1 MMEKLTYL
9 LSKIADYFVYDLF
22 NLSETG
28 LFSNALHYFII
39 GFTEIVILVIMIT
52 YLMGIITSY
61 LPMEKIRRYLEKNKK
76 SGIGNI
82 LASLLGAITP
92 FCSCSSI
99 PLFVGMMQAR
109 IPLGIALSF
118 LITSPLVNEIAIA
131 LFWIAFGWKVTL
143 IYVLTGIVLG
153 IVGGVILDKLGM
165 AEHIAEWVKE
175 LAENKVET
183 AKDYRSF
190 GQRLPGINSEAL
202 QTLKKLIPYIF
213 GGLAIGSFIHG
224 FVPESFF
231 ETYISKS
238 NPLAVPIAVLL
249 AIPLYI
255 DAVGILPIIE
265 SLVGKG
271 VPLGTAIAFMMGA
284 IGLSFPE
291 ALLLKKV
298 MQKKL
303 IIAFFTTIGVGM
315 IISGFFF
322 NLIF

>member
-1 MMEKLTYL
+1 MEKLTQF
-9 LSKIADYFVYDLF
+9 LSRIADYLVYDLF
-22 NLSETG
+22 GITQESVFG
-28 LFSNALHYFII
+28 NALHYFFI
-39 GFTEIVILVIMIT
+39 GFTEIVILVILVT
-52 YLMGIITSY
+52 YLMGIVTSY
-61 LPMEKIRRYLEKNKK
+61 LPMDKIRVYLERNKK
-76 SGIGNI
+76 SGLGNI
-82 LASLLGAITP
+82 MASLLGAITP

-99 PLFVGMMQAR
+99 PLFVGMIQAR

-131 LFWIAFGWKVTL
+131 IFWVSYGWKVTV

-153 IVGGVILDKLGM
+153 VLGGILLEKFGM
-165 AEHIAEWVKE
+165 AKYVANWVKE
-175 LAENKVET
+175 LGESKAEAT
-183 AKDYRSF
+183 KDKRTF
-190 GQRLPGINSEAL
+190 FQRLPEINTEAL
-202 QTLKKLIPYIF
+202 ITLKKLVPYIF
-213 GGLAIGSFIHG
+213 IGLAIGSFIHG
-224 FVPESFF
+224 YVPQSFF

-238 NPLAVPIAVLL
+238 NPFAVPIAVLL

-255 DAVGILPIIE
+255 DAVGVLPIIE
-265 SLVGKG
+265 SLIGKG
-271 VPLGTAIAFMMGA
+271 VPLGTAIAFMMA
-284 IGLSFPE
+284 SIGLSFPE

>member
-1 MMEKLTYL
+1 MEKLTKF
-9 LSKIADYFVYDLF
+9 LSSIADYLVYDLF
-22 NLSETG
+22 QIAPESVFG
-28 LFSNALHYFII
+28 NALHYFLI
-39 GFTEIVILVIMIT
+39 GFTEIVILVILVT

-61 LPMEKIRRYLEKNKK
+61 LPMDKIRFYLEKHKK

-131 LFWIAFGWKVTL
+131 IFWVTYGWKVTL
-143 IYVLTGIVLG
+143 IYILSGIVLG
-153 IVGGVILDKLGM
+153 VLGGIILEKLGM
-165 AEHIAEWVKE
+165 SAHVADWIKNLHQTEVEVAEDK
-175 LAENKVET
+175 
-183 AKDYRSF
+183 RSF
-190 GQRLPGINSEAL
+190 MVRLPKINEEAIK
-202 QTLKKLIPYIF
+202 TLKKLIPYIF
-213 GGLAIGSFIHG
+213 IGLAIGSFVHG
-224 FVPESFF
+224 YVPQSFF

-238 NPLAVPIAVLL
+238 NPFAVPIAVIT

-255 DAVGILPIIE
+255 DAVGVLPIIE
-265 SLVGKG
+265 SLVSKG
-271 VPLGTAIAFMMGA
+271 VPLGTAIAFMMA
-284 IGLSFPE
+284 SIGLSLPE

-298 MQKKL
+298 MNKKL
-303 IIAFFTTIGVGM
+303 IFAFFSTIGIGM